1 MIDALYIGATG
12 MQAQQLNVDTIAN
25 NLVNVNTSGFKR
37 SRVSF
42 QDMLYRETA
51 RANGLPGSSDNTRLM
66 GAGVGITGV
75 GKVFTLGDVK
85 KTDNPLDVAIRGDGF
100 LEVAMPDGTF
110 AYTRSG
116 PLKVNQDGLLAS
128 ADGYPLRPSLQI
140 PSDVREIQI
149 TADGHV
155 LAKVGDKQDTVE
167 VGQVELANFANPGGL
182 APLGSNLYRPTEQS
196 GDVNYGKPGE
206 DGLGS
211 LAQGFAEA
219 SNVKLVDEMVNLMIA
234 QRAYEVSA
242 KVVQASDELMG
253 ISNNLRR

>member
-37 SRVSF
+37 SRVNF

-51 RANGLPGSSDNTRLM
+51 RANGLPGSSGNSRLM
-66 GAGVGITGV
+66 GVGVGVAGI
-75 GKVFTLGDVK
+75 GKVFTPGEVK

-100 LEVAMPDGTF
+100 LEIALPDGSF

-128 ADGYPLRPSLQI
+128 SDGYALRPSLHI
-140 PSDVREIQI
+140 PSDAREIEI
-149 TADGHV
+149 LPDGHV
-155 LAKVGDKQDTVE
+155 LAKVGDKRDAVDI
-167 VGQVELANFANPGGL
+167 GQIELANFANPGGL
-182 APLGSNLYRPTEQS
+182 APLGGNLYRPTEQS

-206 DGLGS
+206 DSLGP

-219 SNVKLVDEMVNLMIA
+219 SNVKLVEEMVNLMIA

-242 KVVQASDELMG
+242 KVIQASDDLMG